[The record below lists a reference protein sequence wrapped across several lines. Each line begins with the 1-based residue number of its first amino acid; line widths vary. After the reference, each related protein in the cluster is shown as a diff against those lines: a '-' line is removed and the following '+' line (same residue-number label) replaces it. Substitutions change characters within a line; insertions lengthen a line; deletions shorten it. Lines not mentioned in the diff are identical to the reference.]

1 VDAIL
6 ALEDGTW
13 FKGVA
18 AGADG
23 EARGEVVFN
32 TSMTGYQEVL
42 TDPSYSGQIVT
53 MTCPEIGNYGVSSE
67 DVESRAPQVA
77 GFIVREESPIASNWR
92 SEGTLREYLVA
103 NGIVAISDIDTRAL
117 TRRLR
122 SGGVMRGVIMTG
134 SALDPAAL
142 VERARSLPTM
152 EGSDLVRDVT
162 CREAFDWPQ
171 EDPDEFGIPIAQRSK
186 RRLKIAAYDF
196 GMKWNILRRLSAHG
210 CDVRVY
216 PATTPAAELLA
227 SRPDG
232 VFLSNGPG
240 DPAPLTY
247 AIDNA
252 KTLVASNVPTFGI
265 CLGHQILGLAL
276 GGETFKLKFGHRGAN
291 HPVKKLETGKVEITS
306 QNHGFAVD
314 PKSLP
319 DEVAVT
325 HVNLYDGTVEG
336 LRHKSKP
343 VFCVQYHPE
352 ASPGPHDADYL
363 FNDFLELIEGSGLMA
378 HGSSRPKP

>member
-1 VDAIL
+1 LDAIL
-6 ALEDGTW
+6 ALEDGT
-13 FKGVA
+13 FFRGEA

-42 TDPSYSGQIVT
+42 TDPSYAGQIVT
-53 MTCPEIGNYGVSSE
+53 MTCPEIGNYGVSPE

-77 GFIVREESPIASNWR
+77 GFIIRDESPMASNWR
-92 SEGTLREYLVA
+92 AEMTLRDYLVA
-103 NGIVAISDIDTRAL
+103 NRIVAISDIDTRAL
-117 TRRLR
+117 TRQLR
-122 SGGVMRGVIMTG
+122 SGGVMRGVIATG
-134 SALDPAAL
+134 SALDVQAL
-142 VERARSLPTM
+142 VDRARAIPSM
-152 EGSDLVRDVT
+152 EGSDLVRGVT
-162 CREAFDWPQ
+162 AQTAFDWPA
-171 EDPDEFGIPIAQRSK
+171 EDPDEFGVAPERRPS

-216 PATTPAAELLA
+216 PATTPASELLA
-227 SRPDG
+227 TNPDG

-240 DPAPLTY
+240 DPAPLSY

-252 KTLVASNVPTFGI
+252 RTLVASDVPVFGI
-265 CLGHQILGLAL
+265 CLGHQVLGLAM
-276 GGETFKLKFGHRGAN
+276 GGSTFKLKFGHRGAN
-291 HPVKKLETGKVEITS
+291 HPVKKLATGKVEITA

-314 PKSLP
+314 PASLP
-319 DEVAVT
+319 DDVEVT
-325 HVNLYDGTVEG
+325 HLNLYDGTVEG
-336 LRHKSKP
+336 LRHKSRP

-363 FNDFLELIEGSGLMA
+363 FDDFLTLIEE
-378 HGSSRPKP
+378 HSRG